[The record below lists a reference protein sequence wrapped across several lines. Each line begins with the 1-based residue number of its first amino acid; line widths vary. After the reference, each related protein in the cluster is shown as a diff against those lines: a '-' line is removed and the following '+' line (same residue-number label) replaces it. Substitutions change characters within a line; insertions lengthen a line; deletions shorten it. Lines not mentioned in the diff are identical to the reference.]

1 MISRNKITFFFLPLH
16 QFIRRYIIEIMLG
29 RRQLREKVMQNIYA
43 YNSLGTEGEERMVER
58 NMMKSID
65 QIYDLYIYILNL
77 IKVQKEIAEHRIQ
90 LAQSKNFPTQEDLNP
105 NLKFVN
111 NKIFRVLESNL
122 ELNRYT
128 SDNKNLL
135 WDVYDSYPN
144 NIYKSLIESDL
155 YKDYMKSGK
164 NSFEEDQEF
173 VLNFF
178 VELIAEYDDLHD
190 YLEGIQITWA
200 DDVHIA
206 NAMVHTTIKSF
217 RENSSPLIS
226 LFKVYKDTDDKR
238 FTEELFRKT
247 IRHQSETKNMIDEK
261 AQNWELDRIAT
272 IDLIILE
279 MALTEFLHFPNI
291 PAKVTINEYI
301 ELAKNY
307 STEKSRVFVNG
318 ILDKTL
324 KELKD
329 NNNLPKYGRGLL

>member
-1 MISRNKITFFFLPLH
+1 MISQNKITFFFLPLH

-43 YNSLGTEGEERMVER
+43 YNCLGTEGEERTVEK
-58 NMMKSID
+58 NMMRSID

-77 IKVQKEIAEHRIQ
+77 IKVQKDIAEHKID
-90 LAQSKNFPTQEDLNP
+90 LAKSKNFPTEEDLNP
-105 NLKFVN
+105 NLKFVQ
-111 NKIFRVLESNL
+111 NKVFKILEENL
-122 ELNRYT
+122 ELSRY
-128 SDNKNLL
+128 SNDNKFLL
-135 WDVYDSYPN
+135 WDIYDSYPN
-144 NIYKSLIESDL
+144 NIYKNLTESEL
-155 YKDYMKSGK
+155 YKTYMNSG
-164 NSFEEDQEF
+164 NRSFEEDKEF
-173 VLNFF
+173 ILNFF
-178 VELIAEYDDLHD
+178 VELIAEYEDLHD

-217 RENSSPLIS
+217 RQNSSPLIS
-226 LFKVYKDTDDKR
+226 LFKVYKDVDDKK

-261 AQNWELDRIAT
+261 AENWELERIAT

-279 MALTEFLHFPNI
+279 MALTEFMYFPNI
-291 PAKVTINEYI
+291 PAKVTINEYV

-329 NNNLPKYGRGLL
+329 NNNLTKYGRGLL

>member
-1 MISRNKITFFFLPLH
+1 
-16 QFIRRYIIEIMLG
+16 
-29 RRQLREKVMQNIYA
+29 MQNIYA
-43 YNSLGTEGEERMVER
+43 YNCLGTDGEERMVEK
-58 NMMKSID
+58 NMLKSID
-65 QIYDLYIYILNL
+65 QIYDLYIYFLNL
-77 IKVQKEIAEHRIQ
+77 IKVQKEIAEHKID
-90 LAQSKNFPTQEDLNP
+90 LAKSKNFPTKEDLNP

-111 NKIFRVLESNL
+111 NKVFTILEQNL
-122 ELNRYT
+122 ELSRY
-128 SDNKNLL
+128 SNDNKNLL
-135 WDVYDSYPN
+135 WDIYDSYPN
-144 NIYKSLIESDL
+144 NIYKALIESDL
-155 YKDYMKSGK
+155 YKDYMKNDK
-164 NSFEEDQEF
+164 NSFAEDLEF
-173 VLNFF
+173 IMNFY
-178 VELIAEYDDLHD
+178 VEFIAEYEDLHD

-206 NAMVHTTIKSF
+206 NAMVHTTLKSF

-226 LFKVYKDTDDKR
+226 LFKVYKDLDDKK

-247 IRHQSETKNMIDEK
+247 VRHQSETRRMVEEK

-291 PAKVTINEYI
+291 PAKVTINEYV

-318 ILDKTL
+318 ILDKSL

>member
-1 MISRNKITFFFLPLH
+1 
-16 QFIRRYIIEIMLG
+16 
-29 RRQLREKVMQNIYA
+29 MQNIYA
-43 YNSLGTEGEERMVER
+43 YNCLGTNGEERMVEK
-58 NMMKSID
+58 NMLKSID
-65 QIYDLYIYILNL
+65 QIYDLYIYFLNL
-77 IKVQKEIAEHRIQ
+77 IKVQKEIAEHKIE
-90 LAQSKNFPTQEDLNP
+90 LAKSKNFPTKEDLNP

-111 NKIFRVLESNL
+111 NKVFTILEQNL
-122 ELNRYT
+122 ELSRY
-128 SDNKNLL
+128 SNDNKSLL
-135 WDVYDSYPN
+135 WDIYDSYPN
-144 NIYKSLIESDL
+144 NIYKNLIESDL
-155 YKDYMKSGK
+155 YKDYMKNDK
-164 NSFEEDQEF
+164 NSFAEDLEF
-173 VLNFF
+173 IMNLY
-178 VELIAEYDDLHD
+178 VEFIAEYEDLHD

-206 NAMVHTTIKSF
+206 NAMVYTTLKSF

-226 LFKVYKDTDDKR
+226 LFKVYKDLDDKK

-247 IRHQSETKNMIDEK
+247 VRHQSETRKIVEEK

-291 PAKVTINEYI
+291 PAKVTINEYV

-318 ILDKTL
+318 ILDKSL

-329 NNNLPKYGRGLL
+329 NDNLPKYGRGLL

>member
-43 YNSLGTEGEERMVER
+43 YNCLGTQGEERMVEK

-77 IKVQKEIAEHRIQ
+77 VKVQKEIAEHKIE
-90 LAQSKNFPTQEDLNP
+90 LAKSKNFPTKEDLNP
-105 NLKFVN
+105 NLKFIN
-111 NKIFRVLESNL
+111 NKVFKILEQNL
-122 ELNRYT
+122 ELNRY
-128 SDNKNLL
+128 SDNNKVLL
-135 WDVYDSYPN
+135 WDIYDTYPN
-144 NIYKSLIESDL
+144 NIYKNLIESDL
-155 YKDYMKSGK
+155 YKNYMQNDK
-164 NSFEEDQEF
+164 NSFAEDLEF
-173 VLNFF
+173 IQNLF
-178 VELIAEYDDLHD
+178 VEFIAEYEDLHD
-190 YLEGIQITWA
+190 YLEDIQITWA
-200 DDVHIA
+200 DDLHIA
-206 NAMVHTTIKSF
+206 NAMVYTTFKSF
-217 RENSSPLIS
+217 RENSSPIIS
-226 LFKVYKDTDDKR
+226 LFKVYKDLDDQR
-238 FTEELFRKT
+238 FTEELYRKT
-247 IRHQSETKNMIDEK
+247 LRYQTETKKIIEEK

-279 MALTEFLHFPNI
+279 MALTEFLYFPNI

-329 NNNLPKYGRGLL
+329 NNNLPKSGRGLL

>member
-1 MISRNKITFFFLPLH
+1 
-16 QFIRRYIIEIMLG
+16 MLG

-43 YNSLGTEGEERMVER
+43 YNCLGTSGEERMVEK

-65 QIYDLYIYILNL
+65 QIYDLYIYLLNL
-77 IKVQKEIAEHRIQ
+77 IKIQKDIAEHKID
-90 LAQSKNFPTQEDLNP
+90 LAKSKNFPTKEDLNP

-111 NKIFRVLESNL
+111 NKVFRILEQNL
-122 ELNRYT
+122 ELSRY
-128 SDNKNLL
+128 SNDNKNLL
-135 WDVYDSYPN
+135 WDIYDSYPN

-155 YKDYMKSGK
+155 YKNYMSNET
-164 NSFEEDQEF
+164 NSFAEDLEF
-173 VLNFF
+173 ISSVF
-178 VELIAEYDDLHD
+178 VEFIAEYEDLHD

-206 NAMVHTTIKSF
+206 NAMVHTTLKSF
-217 RENSSPLIS
+217 RESSSPLIS
-226 LFKVYKDTDDKR
+226 LFKVYKDLDDKK

-247 IRHQSETKNMIDEK
+247 IRHQSETRKIIDEK

-272 IDLIILE
+272 IDLIVLE
-279 MALTEFLHFPNI
+279 MALTEFLYFPNI

-329 NNNLPKYGRGLL
+329 NDNLPKYGRGLL

>member
-1 MISRNKITFFFLPLH
+1 
-16 QFIRRYIIEIMLG
+16 MLG

-43 YNSLGTEGEERMVER
+43 YNCLGTNGEERMVEK
-58 NMMKSID
+58 NMLKSID
-65 QIYDLYIYILNL
+65 QIYDLYIYFLNL
-77 IKVQKEIAEHRIQ
+77 IKVQKEIAEHKIE
-90 LAQSKNFPTQEDLNP
+90 LAKSKNFPTKEDLNP

-111 NKIFRVLESNL
+111 NKVFSILEQNL
-122 ELNRYT
+122 ELSRY
-128 SDNKNLL
+128 SNDNKSLL
-135 WDVYDSYPN
+135 WDIYDSYPN
-144 NIYKSLIESDL
+144 NIYKALIESDL
-155 YKDYMKSGK
+155 YKDYMKNDK
-164 NSFEEDQEF
+164 NSFAEDLEF
-173 VLNFF
+173 IMNLY
-178 VELIAEYDDLHD
+178 VEFIAEYEDLHD

-206 NAMVHTTIKSF
+206 NAMVYTTLKSF

-226 LFKVYKDTDDKR
+226 LFKVYKDLDDKK

-247 IRHQSETKNMIDEK
+247 VRHQLETRKIVEEK

-291 PAKVTINEYI
+291 PAKVTINEYV

-318 ILDKTL
+318 ILDKSL

-329 NNNLPKYGRGLL
+329 NDNLPKYGRGLL

>member
-1 MISRNKITFFFLPLH
+1 
-16 QFIRRYIIEIMLG
+16 
-29 RRQLREKVMQNIYA
+29 MQNIYA
-43 YNSLGTEGEERMVER
+43 YNCLGTNGEERMVEK
-58 NMMKSID
+58 NMLKSID
-65 QIYDLYIYILNL
+65 QIYDLYIYFLNL
-77 IKVQKEIAEHRIQ
+77 IKIQKEIAEHKIE
-90 LAQSKNFPTQEDLNP
+90 LAKSKNFPTKEDLNP

-111 NKIFRVLESNL
+111 NKVFTILEQNL
-122 ELNRYT
+122 ELSRY
-128 SDNKNLL
+128 SNDNKSLL
-135 WDVYDSYPN
+135 WDIYDSYPN
-144 NIYKSLIESDL
+144 NIYKNLIESDL
-155 YKDYMKSGK
+155 YKDYMKNDK
-164 NSFEEDQEF
+164 NSFAEDLEF
-173 VLNFF
+173 IMNLY
-178 VELIAEYDDLHD
+178 VEFIAEYEDLHD

-206 NAMVHTTIKSF
+206 NAMVYTTLKSF

-226 LFKVYKDTDDKR
+226 LFKVYKDLDDKK

-247 IRHQSETKNMIDEK
+247 VRHQSETRKIVEEK

-291 PAKVTINEYI
+291 PAKVTINEYV

-318 ILDKTL
+318 ILDKSL

-329 NNNLPKYGRGLL
+329 NDNLPKYGRGLL